1 MIDALGFILSLIS
14 IPAIVKLDEANTR
27 AKSRAADSQPTG
39 YTLRPS
45 KPHKLI
51 LQMSIYEEVV
61 NLKLS
66 REKYGNAP
74 YIRHGGFNRV
84 AEEDRSGYDLT
95 YKIDENGNVTNEK
108 TTAKD
113 RWHIAFHYF
122 IKTYP
127 QYRWVYFVEE
137 DMFEDFED
145 SGSSYAK
152 YFKSICLRDFTLDA
166 VKETDQD
173 TKG

>member
-14 IPAIVKLDEANTR
+14 IPALVKLDEANTR
-27 AKSRAADSQPTG
+27 YKSRAADNQPTG

-45 KPHKLI
+45 RPYNLVH
-51 LQMSIYEEVV
+51 QMSVYEKIV

-66 REKYGNAP
+66 PEKYGNAP
-74 YIRHGGFNRV
+74 FVWHRGYNRV
-84 AEEDRSGYDLT
+84 IEENVSGYDLT

-122 IKTYP
+122 INKYP

-137 DMFEDFED
+137 DMLKGD
-145 SGSSYAK
+145 GSSYDK
-152 YFKSICLRDFTLDA
+152 YFQTICIRDFTLDA
-166 VKETDQD
+166 VKEPDEN